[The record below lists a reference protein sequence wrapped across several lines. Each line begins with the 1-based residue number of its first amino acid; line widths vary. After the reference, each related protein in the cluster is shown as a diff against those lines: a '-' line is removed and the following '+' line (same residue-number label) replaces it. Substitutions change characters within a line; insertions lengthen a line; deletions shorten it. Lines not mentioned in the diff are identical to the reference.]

1 MKSAFGKYL
10 KDIGKPPVEKNVPG
24 GAAIQ
29 SILVKTFHTVLI
41 VVEKSNYRTVGF
53 KEFK

>member
-10 KDIGKPPVEKNVPG
+10 KDIGKPPVEKNGPG

-29 SILVKTFHTVLI
+29 SILVKISRIVLI
-41 VVEKSNYRTVGF
+41 VVEKSNYRIVGWF
-53 KEFK
+53 